1 MKKSKKNILLFC
13 TIAILIITS
22 IGCICLFKK
31 SIFSN
36 EIYGIPNIKIENE
49 SNPILIP
56 ETKPSEND
64 ETLND
69 TEENVNVEKNET
81 SENLNTEFVIETN
94 KNNVSNN
101 SSSSIMEDSKNNIN
115 DNLSDE
121 SIKSESENDEN
132 ANLENDEEKTE
143 NSDYKNSYEYIEFA
157 KTHPFINA
165 DECEDVGFSI
175 RIEDS
180 NVRNTMC
187 LYEGYIDLEGWKL
200 VIFYIDGSNY
210 VYTTN

>member
-31 SIFSN
+31 NIFSN
-36 EIYGIPNIKIENE
+36 EIDGIPNIKIENE
-49 SNPILIP
+49 SNIILIP
-56 ETKPSEND
+56 ETKPSKND

-69 TEENVNVEKNET
+69 AEENVNVERNES

-101 SSSSIMEDSKNNIN
+101 SSSSIKEDSKNNMN
-115 DNLSDE
+115 EDLSDE
-121 SIKSESENDEN
+121 SIKSESENED
-132 ANLENDEEKTE
+132 LENDEEKTE
-143 NSDYKNSYEYIEFA
+143 NLDYKNSYEYIEFA
-157 KTHPFINA
+157 KTHPFNTA